1 MDMLKK
7 ALHVR
12 FKAATLETALALVD
26 RIAADH
32 G

>member
-1 MDMLKK
+1 MLKA

-12 FKAATLETALALVD
+12 FKAAILETALALVD